1 VNYTHYDFLEV
12 PPSASPERIEAAYAQ
27 LLQRLQGGQD
37 DTRGDLSSLLLRVHV
52 AYDVLHKAESRQSYD
67 DQLARE
73 AAIADDELKLD
84 LDRKS
89 IPPARHVQ
97 DVPHTLN
104 AAFSALAA

>member
-12 PPSASPERIEAAYAQ
+12 PPGASAERIDIAYAQ
-27 LLQRLQGGQD
+27 LLKRLKNGQD
-37 DTRGDLSSLLLRVHV
+37 AERGDMSSLLLRIHV
-52 AYDVLHKAESRQSYD
+52 AYDVLHNDASRKAYD
-67 DQLARE
+67 ELLARD

-97 DVPHTLN
+97 EDPYTLN
-104 AAFSALAA
+104 AAFMALAA